1 MKKISIIAILSLCY
15 NLASAQDYKFN
26 EAELYIKKEIVREI
40 NAIQRKASFI
50 PLEQNKD
57 LDKISLVIAKATV
70 GDTII
75 TYDEL
80 FKKIHATTNITMLGA
95 SRHMRGWFNYITVE
109 QRTDSSNRYTASEII
124 ARESEKLL
132 KLCDYLKRRNLKGFI
147 GVAVYESEKSQHE
160 IVISYGTY
168 ESVIGCI
175 EMPGIEEKK
184 RNKTK

>member
-1 MKKISIIAILSLCY
+1 MKKTAIICILSLIY
-15 NLASAQDYKFN
+15 KLAAAQDYKFN

-40 NAIQRKASFI
+40 NAVQRKAAFI

-57 LDKISLVIAKATV
+57 LEKISLVIAKMVV
-70 GDTII
+70 GDTIL

-80 FKKIHATTNITMLGA
+80 FKKTHAATNITMLGA

-109 QRTDSSNRYTASEII
+109 QRTDSANRYIAGEII
-124 ARESEKLL
+124 ERESEKLL

-147 GVAVYESEKSQHE
+147 GVAVYESEESQHE
-160 IVISYGTY
+160 IIISYGTY

-175 EMPGIEEKK
+175 QMPGIAEKK
-184 RNKTK
+184 RKK

>member
-80 FKKIHATTNITMLGA
+80 FKKIRATTNITMLGA
-95 SRHMRGWFNYITVE
+95 SRHMRGWFNYITV
-109 QRTDSSNRYTASEII
+109 
-124 ARESEKLL
+124 
-132 KLCDYLKRRNLKGFI
+132 
-147 GVAVYESEKSQHE
+147 
-160 IVISYGTY
+160 
-168 ESVIGCI
+168 
-175 EMPGIEEKK
+175 
-184 RNKTK
+184 